1 MSAVVNQ
8 DKRHP
13 RKQVAGITVRR
24 PKLSLHSIPRY
35 YFGHSPVTSHLLT
48 ALSATFPIGEQ
59 FFVHSVRNVR
69 DRIVGNDKLQ
79 AEISAFI
86 GQEAMHSHAH
96 ADFNNSWRRDD
107 YQLDS
112 FMAWLA
118 REDARAKSLPPKVQ
132 LAVTCAFEH
141 FTAMLGEYVLRHPE
155 LVDSFDKEA
164 ARLWLWH
171 AVEELEH
178 RSVAFDTYEAVFH
191 DAKTRRTAMRYVTT
205 GFASLTFYSFSR
217 LFWQDRR
224 HSLPKIRAN
233 AVGIFRLARMLV
245 ALTPEYLAYFREDF
259 HPNEKNVDRL
269 LAKWRARL
277 GSEQYHVEGFVP
289 DPATPV
295 IQ

>member
-1 MSAVVNQ
+1 MASITTQAARTKRALVN
-8 DKRHP
+8 
-13 RKQVAGITVRR
+13 GITVRR
-24 PKLSLHSIPRY
+24 PKLKLDSIPRY
-35 YFGHSPVTSHLLT
+35 YFGHSPITSHLLT

-69 DRIVGNDKLQ
+69 DRVTNNEKLQ

-96 ADFNNSWRRDD
+96 ADFNTSWRSDD

-118 REDARAKSLPPKVQ
+118 REDVRAKSLPPKVQ

-141 FTAMLGEYVLRHPE
+141 FTAMLGEYVLRHPD

-178 RSVAFDTYEAVFH
+178 RSVAFDTYQAVFN

-224 HSLPKIRAN
+224 NSLPKVKAN
-233 AVGIFRLARMLV
+233 ALGLFKLARMFV
-245 ALTPEYLAYFREDF
+245 ALIPEYLSYFREDF
-259 HPNEKNVDRL
+259 HPNEKNVDNL
-269 LAKWRARL
+269 LAKWRDRL
-277 GSEQYHVEGFVP
+277 GGVQYHVEGFVP
-289 DPATPV
+289 NPATET
-295 IQ
+295 IH